1 MMNDVKK
8 IVERR
13 IEGIRSRME
22 EKGYQLEYAEKI
34 TVSGKCHGIE
44 VSKNERKSQI
54 GAIVYYDET
63 WEEKND
69 TDLINQLIDCISN
82 APDID
87 IDHIMKREYILD
99 NVQPMIMD
107 INHIDFAKDSP
118 FFNKI
123 TENFILF
130 CYVPI
135 VAKNDVEIGISKIK
149 KTHLEKF
156 DISEAELVNQ
166 AYQNAKTKLWIG
178 TIYEVMKEMLLQ
190 EDDEDMKEIME
201 NMFQEK
207 EATMPMYIVTNQ
219 NRHLGAGTILLPETY
234 QILSKRLG
242 EKFIILPSSIHE
254 CIAIEYTEDY
264 EQLVEMVTSI
274 NDSIVDPNARLSD
287 HVYLYSEEGISL
299 LK

>member
-13 IEGIRSRME
+13 MEGIRSRME
-22 EKGYQLEYAEKI
+22 ENGYQLKYAEKI

-54 GAIVYYDET
+54 GAVVYYDET

-69 TDLINQLIDCISN
+69 TDLINQLIDCMSN

-107 INHIDFAKDSP
+107 INHVDFAKTSP
-118 FFNKI
+118 FCNMI
-123 TENFILF
+123 MENFILF
-130 CYVPI
+130 FYVPI
-135 VAKNDVEIGISKIK
+135 VAKNNVEIGISKIK
-149 KTHLEKF
+149 KADLERF
-156 DISEAELVNQ
+156 AISKAELVDK

-178 TIYEVMKEMLLQ
+178 TIYDVMEEMFLQ
-190 EDDEDMKEIME
+190 EEDEDMNEIME
-201 NMFQEK
+201 DMFREK
-207 EATMPMYIVTNQ
+207 EATMPMYIVTNK

-242 EKFIILPSSIHE
+242 EKFIILPSSVHE

-274 NDSIVDPNARLSD
+274 NASLVDPNERLSD
-287 HVYLYSEEGISL
+287 HVYLYSAEGISL